1 MNYTTLRWWVIACAL
16 TVAAAIIQY
25 KGLFSAL
32 WFADPSGLSFVTIS
46 IFFMLTIAT
55 GILTKRLSG
64 SQPGTPVFDENIAY
78 LQALWYA
85 SELLMA
91 LGMMG
96 TLIGFIKML
105 GPALAGL
112 DPANLV
118 AAKSSILGMAS
129 GMSISVMNTL
139 VGLVASQLIKLQ
151 LVNIEVSLPDQ
162 DDEKTA

>member
-1 MNYTTLRWWVIACAL
+1 MTYTTLRWWVIACAL
-16 TVAAAIIQY
+16 MITAAILQY

-46 IFFMLTIAT
+46 LFFMLTIGT
-55 GILTKRLSG
+55 GILTKRLS
-64 SQPGTPVFDENIAY
+64 SSMPGEAMFDENIVY

-112 DPANLV
+112 DPSNLM
-118 AAKSSILGMAS
+118 AAKSGILGMAS

-139 VGLVASQLIKLQ
+139 VGLTASQLIKIQ
-151 LVNIEVSLPDQ
+151 LVNIEVSLPDLA
-162 DDEKTA
+162 DEKTP